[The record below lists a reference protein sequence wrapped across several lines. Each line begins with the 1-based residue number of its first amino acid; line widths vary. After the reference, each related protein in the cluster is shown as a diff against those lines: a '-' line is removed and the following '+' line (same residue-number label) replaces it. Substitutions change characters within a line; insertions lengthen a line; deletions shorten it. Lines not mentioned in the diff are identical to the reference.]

1 MAAIR
6 KVMGWPVDSILTEY
20 STYAEPKIREVDLK
34 YIQRFQAED
43 VLDLGAADP
52 RIDRRAITSP
62 KPRQVARTQKMY
74 KMVCVTLAVM
84 AVFMM
89 TYLHGRLTHST

>member
-1 MAAIR
+1 
-6 KVMGWPVDSILTEY
+6 MGWPVDSILTEY

-43 VLDLGAADP
+43 VSDVSADP
-52 RIDRRAITSP
+52 RIERLAITSP
-62 KPRQVARTQKMY
+62 KPRHVTKTQKMY
-74 KMVCVTLAVM
+74 KMVCAALAIM